1 MLVGYFFFNPL
12 PYLSFTPP
20 LNLKAQFS
28 ANWKSLFFSPSS
40 LIYGGYGVGAKCTT
54 HRPFPYALKSLSYP
68 PPLPISSHSFSGRKE
83 PFPLCDLQ
91 NILHRGNCPHPDLA
105 PLLVSLVLFCSFLGA
120 LFLGGVWVIEQPWA
134 FGDLNCFFFFSF
146 LFIKTLNI
154 QFQKTKNGTFH

>member
-1 MLVGYFFFNPL
+1 MHN
-12 PYLSFTPP
+12 SPP
-20 LNLKAQFS
+20 L
-28 ANWKSLFFSPSS
+28 SLCIKIPQLPS
-40 LIYGGYGVGAKCTT
+40 
-54 HRPFPYALKSLSYP
+54 
-68 PPLPISSHSFSGRKE
+68 PLPISSHSFSGRKE
-83 PFPLCDLQ
+83 PFPLCDPQ

-134 FGDLNCFFFFSF
+134 FGDLNCFFFSF